1 MIAWLPLA
9 KSFLEEDKSIS
20 ISERHWSQVCWFQN
34 YNAHETII
42 TLIQFILAPQN
53 HEQVNIMVEEEEKYV
68 LYHNQAFFSQ
78 ERGGVLEEVAGS
90 MVKVQVSPIIRKAK
104 VFNKI
109 IL

>member
-1 MIAWLPLA
+1 
-9 KSFLEEDKSIS
+9 
-20 ISERHWSQVCWFQN
+20 
-34 YNAHETII
+34 
-42 TLIQFILAPQN
+42 
-53 HEQVNIMVEEEEKYV
+53 MVEEEEKYV